1 MNNVC
6 PTCKPDVEQCQ
17 CAAQAQQSGQEN
29 EGVGGLIEDGVDL
42 VADVTQMFF
51 NRAADVGTCL
61 VEAGSTAAECVSD
74 AVPAVLE
81 GGAALVGGVAEV
93 AGGVLGAIGDIA
105 SGL

>member
-29 EGVGGLIEDGVDL
+29 EGVGGL
-42 VADVTQMFF
+42 MFF